1 MYVCIYIY
9 IYNIYTHTHTN
20 ISNIAIALFPIHQ
33 ILVNKVEILKR
44 RTSNKRRRTFGY
56 P

>member
-33 ILVNKVEILKR
+33 ILVNKVQILIKKHF
-44 RTSNKRRRTFGY
+44 SKCF
-56 P
+56 

>member
-9 IYNIYTHTHTN
+9 IIYIHTHTHTN

-33 ILVNKVEILKR
+33 ILVNKVQILIKKHF
-44 RTSNKRRRTFGY
+44 SKCF
-56 P
+56 